1 MDFKDYY
8 KTLGVPRTASEKEI
22 KLTYRKMARQYHPDL
37 HPGDKTAETR
47 FREINE
53 AYEVLSDPEKRKKY
67 DMFGQ
72 YWRGGQAAGTSPPP
86 GFETI
91 FANLGD
97 LGSVFGGG
105 VGKGH
110 KRSGAAFSDFFEL
123 LFGGEGDLSGWDSN
137 ARAPRQD
144 QEHRIQ
150 LTLEEAGKGARK
162 NIELT
167 LDELCASCQGK
178 GGFLRS
184 SLSGRS
190 LCVSCGGKGVIQR
203 RKRIEVKIPAGV
215 TAGSKI
221 RIPGQL
227 QGGGDLYLRVDLLPH
242 HIFQVKGR
250 DLRCELLLPLSQAML
265 GGEAELPTLF
275 GNKVTITIPPETE
288 HGKNLRLAG
297 QGLPGLSGE
306 HPGDMYAKISVVFP
320 KHLSPKERE
329 LFKELA
335 KLRKDQQGIVS
346 GGTDL

>member
-8 KTLGVPRTASEKEI
+8 KILGMPRTASEKEI

-72 YWRGGQAAGTSPPP
+72 YWRGGQAAGTTPPP

-110 KRSGAAFSDFFEL
+110 KRNSAAFSDFFEL
-123 LFGGEGDLSGWDSN
+123 LFGREGDLSSWDTN

-144 QEHRIQ
+144 QEHGIQ

-167 LDELCASCQGK
+167 LDDPCAACQGK
-178 GGFLRS
+178 GGFWRNPP
-184 SLSGRS
+184 GRS
-190 LCVSCGGKGVIQR
+190 LCVSCGGKGVVPR

-215 TAGSKI
+215 TASSKI

-227 QGGGDLYLRVDLLPH
+227 QGGGDLYLRVGLLPH

-250 DLRCELLLPLSQAML
+250 DLHCELLLPLSQAML

-275 GNKVTITIPPETE
+275 GKVTITIPPETE

-297 QGLPGLSGE
+297 QGLPALSGE
-306 HPGDMYAKISVVFP
+306 PTGDMYAKISVVFP
-320 KHLSPKERE
+320 KHLSPKEIE

-335 KLRKDQQGIVS
+335 KLRKEQPRTVS
-346 GGTDL
+346 IGTSL